1 VPVRSLIVLAFWA
14 SVLALSGSFD
24 TLTDYAIFALTLF
37 YALVA
42 ASVFIFR
49 KRLPDAERTYRVW
62 GYPFVPII
70 FLVVS
75 TWLIIQ
81 TILNHPTQTLRG
93 LLLILIGVPVYFWL
107 VRRSS
112 T

>member
-1 VPVRSLIVLAFWA
+1 VLAFSA
-14 SVLALSGSFD
+14 AYD
-24 TLTDYAIFALTLF
+24 TITDYAVFALTLF
-37 YALVA
+37 YILVA

-70 FLVVS
+70 FILVS
-75 TWLIIQ
+75 AWLIIQ
-81 TILNHPTQTLRG
+81 TISNHPRQSGIG
-93 LLLILIGVPVYFWL
+93 LALILLGLPVYWL
-107 VRRSS
+107 LARRSS